1 MRIVFFGT
9 GKFGIPT
16 LERLVESRHKV
27 AAVVS
32 QPDRKKGRGMK
43 IQPTP
48 VKKFVWTSRP
58 EIEVIQPEKASEKGF
73 IEHIKTLKADVFVVI
88 DYGQILKK
96 ELLEVPSKYCI
107 NLHPSLL
114 PRYRGPSPVA
124 WAILNGDKQTGNTV
138 VKMNEKMDAGDIV
151 LQKKAP
157 IREDDTAGELLERLS
172 YEGAELVL
180 KAIEI
185 IDSKAENIVPQ
196 NEKTATYAPKLT
208 RDMGMIDW
216 RDDAE
221 SIARKVRAMQPWPGA
236 FTYLDGKV
244 LKIIEVEAHDPRSTE
259 TDAGK
264 VSAGEEFVVS
274 ACKGRIYIKMLQLE
288 GKKVMSQEEFLRGYR
303 IKANTILG

>member
-1 MRIVFFGT
+1 MRIIFFGT

-16 LERLVESRHKV
+16 LERLIESRHEV

-32 QPDRKKGRGMK
+32 QPDRKRGRGMK

-48 VKKFVWTSRP
+48 VKEFVWTSRP
-58 EIEVIQPEKASEKGF
+58 EIEVIQPEKAAEKGF

-96 ELLEVPSKYCI
+96 ELFEAPSKYSI

-114 PRYRGPSPVA
+114 PKYRGPSPVA

-151 LQKKAP
+151 LQKKTP
-157 IREDDTAGELLERLS
+157 IKGDETAGELLKRLS

-180 KAIEI
+180 KAIEL

-196 NEKTATYAPKLT
+196 NEEIATYAPKLT

-216 RDDAE
+216 RDEAE

-244 LKIIEVEAHDPRSTE
+244 LKLIKVEAHDPKSTE
-259 TDAGK
+259 RDAGK
-264 VSAGEEFVVS
+264 VSADKEFIVS
-274 ACKGRIYIKMLQLE
+274 ACKGKIYIKMLQLE
-288 GKKVMSQEEFLRGYR
+288 GKKAMSQDEFLRGYH
-303 IKANTILG
+303 IKANTVLG